1 MAKRYYYIF
10 TLLFMQLLALS
21 ISSQSGLANTE
32 EQTSYLSFS
41 SEGTWSI
48 FPSPTEDNLVEID
61 MVSATDGWAVGGYF
75 TFVRW
80 DGESWKLHAENMLFS
95 HSANSI
101 DMVSSTDGWAGGSQG
116 KLMRWDGE
124 NWTEYEHE
132 LGTETIMSI
141 DMVSA
146 TDGWAVG
153 SGGIILHWDGDNWNS
168 VNSPTDVVLRTV
180 QMLSSTDGWAVG
192 SATTKVVLHYD
203 SNEWTSVSDVPDD
216 LTHLYGVDAMGP
228 SNVWVTAGIG
238 TFLHWD
244 GSGTWSSWSASDTV
258 TATSID
264 MLSDTEGWAVGGV
277 GGHSGTVF
285 QWDGTQWTALTITP
299 SEILLDLDMV
309 SDVQGWAVGSGGT
322 ILSYSSPPTPF
333 LDLPIDYSDTTFAK
347 VAQGNGNGAGT
358 NGCVNSWFDHQ
369 YPTYDGSPNN
379 SAPGMQRWDGSY
391 FSDGNGIGLGWY
403 DGHAGVDFC
412 RQVSTNAV
420 AAADGNVISVTSDC
434 VEGDRYCGGQLGNNV
449 WIDHGNGYVTIY
461 GHLAQVNVIALGHI
475 SKGNSVGQIGNTG
488 RSDGAHLHFEVRYD
502 ADDNGQWS
510 DSETVDPY
518 GWNPLSDPNQTDP
531 WSVKSHYLWLYPL
544 NEQVTMDSMGGA
556 ISSVS
561 GATNVSF
568 PSGALTSL
576 VTVDIWEAPPVAGAS
591 AQLRSVGLSPWVR
604 VLEWLSGN
612 NNVMAT
618 TAVNEFEQPVTLTID
633 YSEADLTHLD
643 ESQLAIH
650 WWDSVN
656 NEWQVLSTSVNTVQK
671 TAIVQTTQI
680 GNFDLQAPLLCS
692 ADVREPDDNYYA
704 ATAIIT
710 DGTLWN
716 QRFGISQ
723 DEDWF
728 KFEAVAGEKYI
739 IETSN
744 LEIGVDTQL
753 EIYDLDGLALL
764 SSDDNSG
771 TGMGSYLQWIAPRN
785 GIYFVRIAQADTSG
799 YGCDAAYE
807 FSITVTGQHKVYL
820 PNIMNLP

>member
-1 MAKRYYYIF
+1 MAKKYYYIF
-10 TLLFMQLLALS
+10 TLLIVQLLVLS
-21 ISSQSGLANTE
+21 ISSRSSLANTE
-32 EQTSYLSFS
+32 DQTSDLSFL

-80 DGESWKLHAENMLFS
+80 DGESWKLHAENLLFS

-132 LGTETIMSI
+132 LGTQTIMSI

-168 VNSPTDVVLRTV
+168 VNSPTGVVLRTV

-203 SNEWTSVSDVPDD
+203 GNEWTAVGGVPDD

-333 LDLPIDYSDTTFAK
+333 LDLPIDYSDTTFAR
-347 VAQGNGNGAGT
+347 VVQGNVGRNGGR
-358 NGCVNSWFDHQ
+358 VNSWVDHNTPDYHLNQ
-369 YPTYDGSPNN
+369 RVDLWNGSIYSTN
-379 SAPGMQRWDGSY
+379 
-391 FSDGNGIGLGWY
+391 IITGLNAINCSTGLSCY
-403 DGHAGVDFC
+403 DGHSGVDFQK
-412 RQVSTNAV
+412 RILDEPIL
-420 AAADGNVISVTSDC
+420 AAAPGIVITTTTGSSGYGNRVWVDHENGYATLYAHLKSISVSPNETVVS
-434 VEGDRYCGGQLGNNV
+434 GQP
-449 WIDHGNGYVTIY
+449 
-461 GHLAQVNVIALGHI
+461 
-475 SKGNSVGQIGNTG
+475 VGIMGNTG
-488 RSDGAHLHFEVRYD
+488 VSVGSTGIHLHFGVYYDLNGDGHWTENEV
-502 ADDNGQWS
+502 
-510 DSETVDPY
+510 VDPF
-518 GWNPLSDPNQTDP
+518 GWNPLANSAQNDP
-531 WSVKSHYLWLYPL
+531 WTVPSYYLWKYPL
-544 NEQVTMDSMGGA
+544 NAQTTIDANGGS
-556 ISSVS
+556 ISSTS
-561 GATNVSF
+561 GEITANI
-568 PSGALTSL
+568 PSGTLSSPLTF
-576 VTVDIWEAPPVAGAS
+576 DMWEAPPVADAS
-591 AQLRSVGLSPWVR
+591 AQLRSIGFSSWLR
-604 VLEWLSGN
+604 VLEWVTEGSN
-612 NNVMAT
+612 MKTIVA
-618 TAVNEFEQPVTLTID
+618 ANEFDQPVTITIN
-633 YSEADLTHLD
+633 YSEADLAHLD
-643 ESQLAIH
+643 ENQMAIH
-650 WWDSVN
+650 WWDTINNQWQMLPTTVN
-656 NEWQVLSTSVNTVQK
+656 IAEK
-671 TAIVQTTQI
+671 TAMAETTQT
-680 GNFDLQAPLLCS
+680 GNFDLQTSLFCP
-692 ADVREPDDNYYA
+692 ADVREPDDNYYI
-704 ATAIIT
+704 ATHVIV
-710 DGTLWN
+710 DGTVWN
-716 QRFGISQ
+716 QRFDITQ
-723 DEDWF
+723 DEDWL
-728 KFEAVAGEKYI
+728 KFEAIADEIYLV
-739 IETSN
+739 ETSN
-744 LEIGVDTQL
+744 LAFGVDTRL
-753 EIYDLDGLALL
+753 EVYDRDGVTLLAL
-764 SSDDNSG
+764 DDNSG
-771 TGMGSYLQWIAPRN
+771 EGMGSYLQWVAPRD
-785 GIYFVRIAQADTSG
+785 GIYFVRIAQANSSS
-799 YGCDAAYE
+799 YGCDAAYD
-807 FSITVTGQHKVYL
+807 FSITGSYKVYL
-820 PNIMNLP
+820 PSIMNLP